1 MCRWRRVGWYL
12 GKKRQNVEKSQQFIF
27 AWQNV
32 QRKAHTRKRNFGQ
45 IVHFT
50 IDFMPDMWEWMSLCA
65 WILSN
70 KFSTRMN
77 RLLPAINF
85 FSSHWMPRTTTAR
98 HILSA
103 LIRSHCCDW
112 IFSIHTQINS
122 DILFNM
128 VSKSRASIASKCESR
143 KTAFIRL
150 IWKLLEGEK
159 FPL

>member
-1 MCRWRRVGWYL
+1 MCNAKHTHEKGTLARLFISLLTLCLTCESEWVCVHGFYQINFLHEWTDYYL
-12 GKKRQNVEKSQQFIF
+12 PLI
-27 AWQNV
+27 
-32 QRKAHTRKRNFGQ
+32 
-45 IVHFT
+45 
-50 IDFMPDMWEWMSLCA
+50 
-65 WILSN
+65 
-70 KFSTRMN
+70 
-77 RLLPAINF
+77 F